1 MLRGGGVLTESVVV
15 ILTEILIMAN
25 TGFVGKAVVQWGK
38 LQALAVL
45 IADRKD
51 CVRNDE

>member
-1 MLRGGGVLTESVVV
+1 MVFLMP
-15 ILTEILIMAN
+15 EILIMGN

-38 LQALAVL
+38 LQAWAIL
-45 IADRKD
+45 IADLKD